1 MNFSKLIAWTLRKLT
16 AELSW
21 LNLLLF
27 FTSYITIVWVLLWFS
42 GEYELIQPGKY
53 LYYTMVVIS
62 TVGFGDM
69 SPVTPRGQLVVALFQ
84 IPFGLLIF
92 GALIGKV
99 TQSVAIIARKGM
111 NGKKDFSMYKDH
123 ILIFGWRG
131 KRTKHIIDL
140 ILADK
145 KRYNRKIILCVEKEM
160 VHPFPHIIEV
170 EFAQLDAFSD
180 EAELERIAITQ
191 ASSIIID
198 GDNDDFTMSMALGA
212 SLLAGK
218 DTHISAYFHNES
230 KAQLL
235 KAHCP
240 NVECASS
247 RRAEVLVRAM
257 QSPGASLLHEKLFS
271 TLEDATL
278 YSLTLENIPENTK
291 VGDLYQPLR
300 LQYEMTLMAV
310 ADDEMG
316 RNFKLNPSMDS
327 LLQRGQILHYLA
339 PERMRESEIDWLK
352 LLTK

>member
-1 MNFSKLIAWTLRKLT
+1 MNLPKLIAWTLRKLT

-21 LNLLLF
+21 LSLLLF
-27 FTSYITIVWVLLWFS
+27 FTTYITAVWVLLWLS
-42 GEYELIQPGKY
+42 GEHELIQPGKY

-92 GALIGKV
+92 GALIGKIS
-99 TQSVAIIARKGM
+99 QSVAIIARKGM

-131 KRTKHIIDL
+131 QRTKHIIDL

-170 EFAQLDAFSD
+170 EFAQLDTFSD
-180 EAELERIAITQ
+180 EAELARIAITT

-198 GDNDDFTMSMALGA
+198 GDNDDFTMSMSLGA

-230 KAQLL
+230 KAKLL
-235 KAHCP
+235 KSHCP

-247 RRAEVLVRAM
+247 RRAEILVRSM
-257 QSPGASLLHEKLFS
+257 QSPGASLVHEKLFS

-278 YSLTLENIPENTK
+278 YSLTLDNIPEGIS
-291 VGDLYQPLR
+291 VGDIFQPLR
-300 LQYEMTLMAV
+300 QQHDITLMAV

-316 RNFKLNPSMDS
+316 DNFKLNPSMDIK
-327 LLQRGQILHYLA
+327 LLKGQILHYLA
-339 PERMRESEIDWLK
+339 PERIRESEINWGE
-352 LLTK
+352 LLN